1 MAGKVLGIDSSGD
14 TIAADAFVFAGG
26 EFDNGNETG
35 TFALDWNAGQK
46 QRATLTGSITT
57 LNITALDIT
66 PGAASLTLKLIQG
79 GAGSFVVT
87 WPAAVLWAG
96 GAAPTLSTAPGA
108 VDIVTFYWDGTNYYG
123 AALLNFS

>member
-1 MAGKVLGIDSSGD
+1 MAGKVLGIDGNGD
-14 TIAADAFVFAGG
+14 TIAADAIVFSGG

-46 QRATLTGSITT
+46 QRATLTGNITT
-57 LNITALDIT
+57 LNITDLDVT
-66 PGAASLTLKLIQG
+66 GVANLTLKIIQG
-79 GAGSFVVT
+79 GAGSFTVT
-87 WPAAVLWAG
+87 WPAGVLWAG
-96 GAAPTLSTAPGA
+96 GTAPTLSTGVGD